1 MESRYGAPVAADEK
15 TTLEGMLNH
24 YRGLLL
30 EICSGL
36 SDEQLR
42 RPMVPSGTS
51 LLGIVK
57 HLSFVE
63 RGWFQENVGN
73 EPYELPFDPENDP
86 DADWR
91 IEDDETAADV
101 LAMYRASIEKSRQ
114 VIADKSLDDLVEFPR
129 RRGYSVRW
137 ILSHML
143 EETARHT
150 GHADILREL
159 IDGRTGIG
167 YRRENP

>member
-1 MESRYGAPVAADEK
+1 METRYGAPVVADEK
-15 TTLEGMLNH
+15 TTLEGMLDH
-24 YRGLLL
+24 YRVLLL

-42 RPMVPSGTS
+42 RPIVPSGTS
-51 LLGIVK
+51 LLGIIK

-73 EPYELPFDPENDP
+73 EAHELPFDQETDP
-86 DADWR
+86 DGDWR
-91 IEDDETAADV
+91 VEESETAEDV
-101 LAMYRASIEKSRQ
+101 FSMYRASIEKSRQ
-114 VIADKSLDDLVEFPR
+114 VMAQKSLDDLVEFPR

-137 ILSHML
+137 ILAHML
-143 EETARHT
+143 EETARHA

-159 IDGRTGIG
+159 IDGRTGTG
-167 YRRENP
+167 Y

>member
-1 MESRYGAPVAADEK
+1 MEIRYGAPVVGDEK
-15 TTLEGMLNH
+15 TTLEGMLDH

-36 SDEQLR
+36 SEEQLR
-42 RPMVPSGTS
+42 RPMAPSGTS
-51 LLGIVK
+51 LLGIIK

-73 EPYELPFDPENDP
+73 EPYELPFDPETDP
-86 DADWR
+86 DGDWR
-91 IEDDETAADV
+91 IEESETAQEV
-101 LAMYRASIEKSRQ
+101 FGMYRASIEKSRQ
-114 VIADKSLDDLVEFPR
+114 VMANKSLDDLVEFPR

-137 ILSHML
+137 VLTHML

-159 IDGRTGIG
+159 IDGRTGTG
-167 YRRENP
+167 Y

>member
-1 MESRYGAPVAADEK
+1 MADEK
-15 TTLEGMLNH
+15 TTLEGMLDH
-24 YRGLLL
+24 YRVLLL

-42 RPMVPSGTS
+42 RPIVPSGTS
-51 LLGIVK
+51 LLGIIK

-73 EPYELPFDPENDP
+73 EAHELPFDQETDP
-86 DADWR
+86 DGDWR
-91 IEDDETAADV
+91 VEESETAEDV
-101 LAMYRASIEKSRQ
+101 FSMYRASIEKSRQ
-114 VIADKSLDDLVEFPR
+114 VMAQKSLDDLVEFPR

-137 ILSHML
+137 ILAHML
-143 EETARHT
+143 EETARHA

-159 IDGRTGIG
+159 IDGRTGTG
-167 YRRENP
+167 Y

>member
-1 MESRYGAPVAADEK
+1 METRFGAPVAADEK
-15 TTLEGMLNH
+15 TTLEGMLDH
-24 YRGLLL
+24 YRALLL
-30 EICSGL
+30 DICSGL
-36 SDEQLR
+36 PEDQLR

-51 LLGIVK
+51 LLGIIK

-63 RGWFQENVGN
+63 RSWFQERVGN
-73 EPYELPFDPENDP
+73 EPFELPFDPDADP

-91 IEDDETAADV
+91 IEENETAEDV
-101 LAMYRASIEKSRQ
+101 FSMYRASINRSRQ
-114 VIADKSLDDLVEFPR
+114 TMANKSLDDLVESPH

-137 ILSHML
+137 VLAHML

-159 IDGRTGIG
+159 IDGRTGAG
-167 YRRENP
+167 Y

>member
-1 MESRYGAPVAADEK
+1 MERRLGAPVVGDEK
-15 TTLEGMLNH
+15 TTLEGMLDH

-36 SDEQLR
+36 SDEELR

-51 LLGIVK
+51 LLGIIK

-63 RGWFQENVGN
+63 RSWFQENVGN
-73 EPYELPFDPENDP
+73 EPYELPFDPETDP
-86 DADWR
+86 DGDWW
-91 IEDDETAADV
+91 IEASESTEEV
-101 LAMYRASIEKSRQ
+101 FSMYRASIEKSRE
-114 VIADKSLDDLVEFPR
+114 VLAGKSLDDLVEFPR

-137 ILSHML
+137 ILAHML

-159 IDGRTGIG
+159 IDGRTGTG
-167 YRRENP
+167 Y